1 MLKTHPTTQCL
12 LLIFSI
18 FVLFFPSSEAA
29 AGTVNDTSGPSFMA
43 AQPTPPAET
52 AETTITGAHLPP
64 NVAPETAE
72 TPIPVADEAP
82 IPPSIQD
89 TIRPDTWLTIGLFP
103 SGARESATDPLH
115 EHGGFSGIT
124 PEAGMTHHSFLGIQ
138 GKVSWKPD
146 TMEEAGTIRIEHPES
161 EPSWEDWRNY
171 KGRTFTRGVNYART
185 TVEVEER
192 TRALV
197 LARRVSGFRLN
208 DREYAGDFYNNGYLK
223 VPVVLEAGT
232 NELLLRMSGSP
243 SSEASFTFIPVNND
257 IQAVTDDITDPHL
270 VRGKVYKNMHL
281 GIPMVNHTTRWK
293 KDVEVEIFYADPS
306 GNSHSISTKQ
316 LPPLGP
322 MAYQQSTHNLDMHF
336 LQWDELSDRESLS
349 LEIVVR
355 DGDDEY
361 LFHSQ
366 LQIKEQGEPFNVTF
380 LDSDN
385 SVQFYSAFPPADRD
399 PDKAYPAIFT
409 LHGAGV
415 DPTGS
420 NGYTQKDWTWVIAP
434 TNRRRFGFDWEKQ
447 GKVNALNSL
456 SHAIGKFGLDPDRIY
471 LSGHSMGGHG
481 SWVLSTSHPHLFA
494 AVGPSAGWT
503 SFDIYTPF
511 VSRMDHLAGNPANL
525 QLLYAVLQPTRTLS
539 LVENLNNTPV
549 YILHGGDDM
558 SVPPEH
564 PRLFYQRLSQLDY
577 DVTYNE
583 VPGKDHWWRFDD
595 TEGTDCVNH
604 ADLMDFFRGKQKDP
618 AAINHI
624 RFRTAALAESHQAYW
639 ISVLQRKN
647 FVEDSRVSADVEA
660 HDDGQTVHVETFNV
674 RRLKIH
680 IDKAPFDAEHTRLIV
695 NGNEMP
701 LHDREHMIFDLE
713 DPVIVQGEREPKYVK
728 SPDQAGTI
736 KQVFYE
742 PFALVFA
749 TLAGDD
755 WERQT
760 YGQARQLAQS
770 WYYRG
775 NGRTIIVPDTM
786 VDESM
791 EENYN
796 LILLGS
802 PASNAYYEQ
811 INTELPITVYPDSIV
826 LGSLHQ
832 EDTTEEGLHRHVYT
846 EDLAVKFIHPNPRSP
861 DRLVQVNSGA
871 TLSSQALSMKAAMIS
886 SADGLPDYLLFDDRI
901 LETGFAALIHAG
913 FFDNSWRH
921 NPDHA
926 LIQPAW

>member
-1 MLKTHPTTQCL
+1 MLTTTPFASLFL
-12 LLIFSI
+12 LLLGTFTLFST
-18 FVLFFPSSEAA
+18 LSDAA
-29 AGTVNDTSGPSFMA
+29 ARTEDGFT
-43 AQPTPPAET
+43 TPVAEKVILST
-52 AETTITGAHLPP
+52 EETTVPR
-64 NVAPETAE
+64 
-72 TPIPVADEAP
+72 
-82 IPPSIQD
+82 SIAD

-103 SGARESATDPLH
+103 SGARESATDPLQ

-124 PEAGMTHHSFLGIQ
+124 PEAGMTHHSFFGAQ

-161 EPSWEDWRNY
+161 EPSWDDWKNY
-171 KGRTFTRGVNYART
+171 KGRTFTRGVNYAWT

-192 TRALV
+192 TRGLV
-197 LARRVSGFRLN
+197 LAQGVSGFRLN
-208 DREYAGDFYNNGYLK
+208 DREYAGDFYTTGYLK

-281 GIPMVNHTTRWK
+281 GIPMVNHTTHWK
-293 KDVEVEIFYADPS
+293 KDVEVEIVYTDPA

-322 MAYQQSTHNLDMHF
+322 MAYQQTAHNLDMHF
-336 LQWDELSDRESLS
+336 MQWDEWSDRESLP
-349 LEIVVR
+349 LKIVVR
-355 DGDDEY
+355 EGGDEY

-385 SVQFYSAFPPADRD
+385 SVQFYSAFPPANMD

-415 DPTGS
+415 DATGS

-447 GKVNALNSL
+447 GKVNALNAL
-456 SHAIGKFGLDPDRIY
+456 EHAIGKFGLDPDRIC

-511 VSRMDHLAGNPANL
+511 VSRMDHLAGNPTNL
-525 QLLYAVLQPTRTLS
+525 QLLYAVLQPTRALS

-558 SVPPEH
+558 SVPPDH
-564 PRLFYQRLSQLDY
+564 PRMFYQRLSQLGY

-604 ADLMDFFRGKQKDP
+604 ADLMDFFRDKRKDR
-618 AAINHI
+618 AVDQI
-624 RFRTAALAESHQAYW
+624 RFRTASLAESHQAYW

-660 HDDGQTVHVETFNV
+660 HDDGQTVHVKTFNV

-701 LHDREHMIFDLE
+701 LHDREHVIFDLE
-713 DPVIVQGEREPKYVK
+713 DPGIVQGERKPKFVK

-749 TLAGDD
+749 TLAGND

-826 LGSLHQ
+826 LGALHQ
-832 EDTTEEGLHRHVYT
+832 GDTTEEGLHRHVYT
-846 EDLAVKFIHPNPRSP
+846 EDLAVKFIHPNPRNP

-871 TLSSQALSMKAAMIS
+871 TLSSQALSMKPAMIS

-913 FFDNSWRH
+913 FFDNSWRY